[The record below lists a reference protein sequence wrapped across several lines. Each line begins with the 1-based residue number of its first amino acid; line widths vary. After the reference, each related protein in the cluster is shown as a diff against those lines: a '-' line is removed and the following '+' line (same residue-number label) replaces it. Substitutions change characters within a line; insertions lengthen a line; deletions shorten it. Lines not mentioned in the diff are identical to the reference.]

1 MGRGT
6 RRRRSPTGT
15 ELSRITATISPA
27 VYDAMEK
34 HRLRQDQTRSAFI
47 EEAVADRVARI
58 EADDLER
65 LSGVAEVIRRL
76 EVLAELLGEV
86 AANVGD
92 RIDRQANRVANVV
105 ERDRWATETLF
116 HLIEHQLSPEL
127 SRRQARELAARSIRR
142 ERGEEAPD
150 A

>member
-1 MGRGT
+1 M
-6 RRRRSPTGT
+6 RRRRSTNGT

-47 EEAVADRVARI
+47 EEALADRVARI
-58 EADDLER
+58 EANDLER
-65 LSGVAEVIRRL
+65 LSGIAEVIRRL

-86 AANVGD
+86 AASVGD
-92 RIDRQANRVANVV
+92 RVDRQADRISRVV
-105 ERDRWATETLF
+105 ERDRWATETLY
-116 HLIEHQLSPEL
+116 HLIEHQLSPDL
-127 SRRQARELAARSIRR
+127 SRRQARELAARSLRR
-142 ERGEEAPD
+142 ERNEGAPD